1 MNPFVER
8 HQEKIA
14 AVLSCFDRIVITGT
28 PAVKTLHI
36 QAPCSDN
43 THASIL
49 DEAIDLRRAEAKRY
63 LPNTAMSSASTPA
76 NRCKLVVVLYDG
88 QYRAQVVQE
97 LSGES

>member
-14 AVLSCFDRIVITGT
+14 PVLSCFARIVITGT

-36 QAPCSDN
+36 QAPCYDN

-49 DEAIDLRRAEAKRY
+49 DEAIDLQCAEVKRY
-63 LPNTAMSSASTPA
+63 LPNTAVSSASSL
-76 NRCKLVVVLYDG
+76 R
-88 QYRAQVVQE
+88 
-97 LSGES
+97 